1 VKYLPLILA
10 NLLRKKIRTTLTL
23 GSFMVALFL
32 YGILVAVRGAFSQGV
47 EVAGLDRLVVT
58 NKVSIIQPLPLAY
71 RERLLRIPGVKQ
83 VTDFSW
89 FGGVYKD
96 EKNFFP
102 QFAFDQETFREM
114 FPEFKVPEQQWQAL
128 LATKTGAIAGAVTAK
143 RFGWKVGDRI
153 PIRATYYQ
161 GGTWEFELVG
171 IYRGTRPQDDES
183 WFLFRRDFLEEKS
196 KASREARGG
205 LTGWYYAKLA
215 NPNDALKVTKAIDE
229 QFANSA
235 HETRTQTEK
244 ELAMSF
250 AKQMGNI
257 EFLILAIGSVVFF
270 TLLLVSGN
278 TMAIAVRER
287 VGELAVMKAV
297 GYGDGFVLGL
307 VMFES
312 MLISLLGGGAGLLL
326 VKAFSMR
333 GDPTGGM
340 LPVFYIPAAAMAFGF
355 ALAAAVGAAA
365 GVIPALSASRLRVI
379 EALRRL

>member
-1 VKYLPLILA
+1 VKYLPLIVA
-10 NLLRKKIRTTLTL
+10 NLLRKKIRTMLTL
-23 GSFMVALFL
+23 GSFLVALFL
-32 YGILVAVRGAFSQGV
+32 YGILVAVRGAFNQGV
-47 EVAGLDRLVVT
+47 EMAGLDRLVVT

-102 QFAFDQETFREM
+102 QFAFDHETFREV
-114 FPEFKVPEQQWQAL
+114 FPEILIPEAQWQAL
-128 LATKTGAIAGAVTAK
+128 LADKTGAIAGAVTAK
-143 RFGWKVGDRI
+143 RFGWKVGDRV

-161 GGTWEFELVG
+161 GVWEFNLVG
-171 IYRGTRPQDDES
+171 IYKGARPQDDES
-183 WFLFRRDFLEEKS
+183 WFLFRRDHLDEKAPPGR
-196 KASREARGG
+196 KG

-215 NPNDALKVTKAIDE
+215 DPNQALRVTKAIDE
-229 QFANSA
+229 QFANSTW
-235 HETRTQTEK
+235 ETRTQTEK
-244 ELAMSF
+244 EMAMSF
-250 AKQMGNI
+250 AKSMGNI

-312 MLISLLGGGAGLLL
+312 MLIALLGGGTGLLL
-326 VKAFSMR
+326 AKAFSMR

-340 LPVFYIPAAAMAFGF
+340 LPVFYIPTAAMALGFGLT
-355 ALAAAVGAAA
+355 AVVGAAA
-365 GVIPALSASRLRVI
+365 GVLPAFSASRLRVI